1 MSTVCRNKCIQ
12 VTTMCVQGN
21 IHLFFYFLF
30 FYMLCFTPNWGFFL
44 GGGVRIIPQSV
55 IQRAKT
61 YMSTTD
67 KNKDIGLM
75 PLIKHHVRALGIL

>member
-1 MSTVCRNKCIQ
+1 
-12 VTTMCVQGN
+12 
-21 IHLFFYFLF
+21 
-30 FYMLCFTPNWGFFL
+30 MLCFTPNWFFFL
-44 GGGVRIIPQSV
+44 GGGGGGKIPQSV